1 MKICY
6 HQFFLIKTAYQRAE
20 AVQLKHCTTALKSK
34 INNNKKKTKPLC
46 GFNFEIAHKV
56 TKQSGQYKQKKK
68 PKTINLK
75 FKNTYQSVY

>member
-6 HQFFLIKTAYQRAE
+6 HQKCFLIKTAYQRAE

-34 INNNKKKTKPLC
+34 INNKKRPNLSVDLTSKFLTRLQNNQDNINNKK
-46 GFNFEIAHKV
+46 
-56 TKQSGQYKQKKK
+56 
-68 PKTINLK
+68 KTINLK